1 MPIHNKRPRKPSK
14 AKIQAVQE
22 RYRRS
27 ANELLAL
34 ATALEANAVFETPA
48 SIAYELVCTARDLA
62 LAEVLP

>member
-1 MPIHNKRPRKPSK
+1 MPIHNKRPRKPSL

-27 ANELLAL
+27 ANELLAV
-34 ATALEANAVFETPA
+34 TSALEAVGIFESTA
-48 SIAYELVCTARDLA
+48 TATYELVCTARDLA